1 MPLSF
6 VVQLQQELRLHS
18 PHIVLTLSRVSR
30 CQKHADASV
39 ASEVLVIT
47 FSLGRQ
53 LPFPG
58 LQFLVTS
65 VPSVT
70 SWREV
75 YAACSEFVRII
86 MCGVASPPNLGT
98 LQVTLFGQSGSEGV
112 GCCEMR
118 RSQAFGKIS
127 LARHGCR
134 GPKGPHPA
142 ATFHFPASRPCTHLE
157 DLAILLP
164 FFF

>member
-75 YAACSEFVRII
+75 CAACSEFVRII

-98 LQVTLFGQSGSEGV
+98 NLSDMVRLRGCQVLRNVPITCLWQDGMNKV
-112 GCCEMR
+112 W
-118 RSQAFGKIS
+118 
-127 LARHGCR
+127 HGTDVEVQT
-134 GPKGPHPA
+134 PK
-142 ATFHFPASRPCTHLE
+142 ASHPCTHLE
-157 DLAILLP
+157 DLAST
-164 FFF
+164 